1 MESREFDQ
9 NEMVL
14 LYNPAA
20 EHRCKL
26 PKLNVLNQYLPVE
39 PYTIMECDQ
48 CAQRWWAHVDYG
60 DCRKNKWRKLR
71 WYHWVLRS
79 KIA

>member
-1 MESREFDQ
+1 LASEFNDK
-9 NEMVL
+9 EMIL

-20 EHRCKL
+20 DHRCKL
-26 PKLNVLNQYLPVE
+26 PELGQAAGNGITDR
-39 PYTIMECDQ
+39 TIMECDQ
-48 CAQRWWAHVDYG
+48 CAQRWWAWVDYG
-60 DCRKNKWRKLR
+60 DYTKNKWYKLR